1 MSHSFIKHQLRPMID
16 RVFSFEEAPA
26 AYGYMESGAHM
37 DKIVITL
44 WTRAHHYLLLIPDF
58 HGRAYPCFLGSLWT
72 TRLRSRPRRSFP
84 SPGHVGCASCLI
96 IRRPSG
102 GHSNIFMVEAADAFE
117 RNHPPLLRRLD
128 RPAFRCV
135 FI

>member
-1 MSHSFIKHQLRPMID
+1 MRDLAILSIHLLATIAKLMAPGGARAVVAESLLVKHQLLILNRSRERAPNLRPID
-16 RVFSFEEAPA
+16 RVIAGLCAGF
-26 AYGYMESGAHM
+26 
-37 DKIVITL
+37 I
-44 WTRAHHYLLLIPDF
+44 R
-58 HGRAYPCFLGSLWT
+58 
-72 TRLRSRPRRSFP
+72 
-84 SPGHVGCASCLI
+84 CASCLI

-135 FI
+135 LI